1 MYQGGKVDFPGT
13 VASVCLFTRKISV
26 FRWIILELPMSVSKQ
41 QQELHHNIRIPH
53 ISYQSAFRKNV
64 LTIRLQKSGYVY
76 SGLYTFYDV
85 HE

>member
-1 MYQGGKVDFPGT
+1 
-13 VASVCLFTRKISV
+13 
-26 FRWIILELPMSVSKQ
+26 MSVSKQ
-41 QQELHHNIRIPH
+41 QQELHHNIRIPP